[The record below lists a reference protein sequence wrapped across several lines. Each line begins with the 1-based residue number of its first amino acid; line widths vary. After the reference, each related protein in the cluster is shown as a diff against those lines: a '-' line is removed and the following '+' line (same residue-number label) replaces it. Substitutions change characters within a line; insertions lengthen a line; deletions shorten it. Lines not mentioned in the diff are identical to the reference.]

1 MSSGDP
7 NHNPYA
13 QTPPQEPASHGYGSG
28 YDHGHPQQN
37 SYGTAPSQ
45 PGAAQAFGAAL
56 PSQGFGAAPP
66 PQGYGAPQQDYARPT
81 PIAGHRAPVAA
92 GAKMPG
98 PMTTARVLLYIV
110 SAVQIIIGGVAVI
123 GALAFS
129 KASDAGEDKFGDN
142 PLSDIGNMGAG
153 LLIGAG
159 LVFFL
164 LAALSIVLGVKFS
177 RGGQVIRITT
187 AVYGAL
193 GAVVGILLLVNS
205 GGSGGAIVMSLLWV
219 VFGGIMATAVTVPS
233 GTAWFNRP
241 RS

>member
-13 QTPPQEPASHGYGSG
+13 QTPSQGPASHGYGYG
-28 YDHGHPQQN
+28 YDHGHPHQDP
-37 SYGTAPSQ
+37 YGTAPS
-45 PGAAQAFGAAL
+45 PPHAAQGYGAVL
-56 PSQGFGAAPP
+56 PS
-66 PQGYGAPQQDYARPT
+66 QGYGAPQQDYARPT

-92 GAKMPG
+92 VAKMPG
-98 PMTTARVLLYIV
+98 LMTTARVLLYIV

-129 KASDAGEDKFGDN
+129 KASDAGEAKFGDN

-153 LLIGAG
+153 LMIGAA

-177 RGGQVIRITT
+177 RGGQGIRITT